1 MGIQRS
7 DIEQEVY
14 SDSWAGRAA
23 LAGDAVCGKSFLASM
38 RILAQSALAAD
49 SWPGRAA
56 LAGDAVCGQSVMASG
71 GVAESAFAAVPA
83 TGLEP
88 NQRGNFSL
96 GT

>member
-14 SDSWAGRAA
+14 SNSWAGSAA
-23 LAGDAVCGKSFLASM
+23 LAGDV
-38 RILAQSALAAD
+38 
-49 SWPGRAA
+49 
-56 LAGDAVCGQSVMASG
+56 VCGQSVMASG
-71 GVAESAFAAVPA
+71 RLAESAFADVTA
-83 TGLEP
+83 TELEP

>member
-1 MGIQRS
+1 MGIRRS

-14 SDSWAGRAA
+14 SDSWAGR
-23 LAGDAVCGKSFLASM
+23 V
-38 RILAQSALAAD
+38 
-49 SWPGRAA
+49 A

-71 GVAESAFAAVPA
+71 RVAESAFAAVTA

>member
-1 MGIQRS
+1 MGIRRP
-7 DIEQEVY
+7 DIEQAVY
-14 SDSWAGRAA
+14 SDSWA
-23 LAGDAVCGKSFLASM
+23 
-38 RILAQSALAAD
+38 
-49 SWPGRAA
+49 GRAA